1 MKSIFAI
8 SLLVS
13 GTAYAASQ
21 QWVKPIDISGHVPGS
36 VKQIGSTIDAIA
48 KNVASCIGAGKSRNE
63 CICSQK
69 SGHARL
75 RTLYNKTL
83 SEHPKWRNSA
93 VSYREGDVQHFVSF
107 EAIEL
112 QLRQYDE
119 LCK

>member
-8 SLLVS
+8 TLLVS

-48 KNVASCIGAGKSRNE
+48 KNVASCISAGKSRNE
-63 CICSQK
+63 CICIQK